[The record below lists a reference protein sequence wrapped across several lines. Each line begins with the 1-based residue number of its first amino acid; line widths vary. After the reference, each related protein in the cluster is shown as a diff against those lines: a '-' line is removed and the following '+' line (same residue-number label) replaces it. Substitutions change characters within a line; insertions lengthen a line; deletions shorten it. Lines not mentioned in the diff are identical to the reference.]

1 VTQPRSDQ
9 SLLQLLQ
16 SLLDLP
22 ALDLRSALTA
32 ATTYV
37 AEWLQCDKVDA
48 FFLDERRSS
57 LVAQGTSRTPL
68 GERQKALGLDVLPLA
83 NGGLIVETFKTG
95 VSQVTG
101 RADLDGRELVGIVQ
115 DLRARSEINVVLEI
129 AGLKRGVLAVL
140 SQEPDRFT
148 DSDSSVVELVARW
161 IGALAQ
167 RAELVEKLRMEE
179 SARTRL
185 ATAERIITI
194 LSHDIR
200 NHLHPLTARLHA
212 LQLKLQQGQTIEAAA
227 IEPTLLAARRLAR
240 LTSRWLDVSRLDQ
253 GLFELELEPLD
264 LCAVLRETASAL
276 SSPKAEIRVEG
287 PSQLTMIGDAERLR
301 QAFENVLA
309 NAVRYSPAGL
319 AVQVTVAPRPLENL
333 VQVVVRD
340 QGPGIAAE
348 LLPHLFERFVTSGS
362 TGAGGIGLGLYLSE
376 RIVTAHGGSLRAE
389 STAGFGASFHFEL
402 PLDANSRE
410 RIQPRHDKG

>member
-1 VTQPRSDQ
+1 
-9 SLLQLLQ
+9 
-16 SLLDLP
+16 
-22 ALDLRSALTA
+22 
-32 ATTYV
+32 
-37 AEWLQCDKVDA
+37 LQCDKVDA

-68 GERQKALGLDVLPLA
+68 GERQKALGLDVLPLV
-83 NGGLIVETFKTG
+83 NGGLIVDTFKTG

-115 DLRARSEINVVLEI
+115 DLGARSEINVVLEI
-129 AGLKRGVLAVL
+129 GGLKRGVLAVL

-167 RAELVEKLRMEE
+167 RAELVEKLRREE

-200 NHLHPLTARLHA
+200 NHLHPLTARLQA
-212 LQLKLQQGQTIEAAA
+212 LQLKLQQGQTIEPAA

-276 SSPKAEIRVEG
+276 SSPRAEIRVEG

-348 LLPHLFERFVTSGS
+348 LLPHLFERFVTSAS
-362 TGAGGIGLGLYLSE
+362 PGAGGIGLGLYLSE

-389 STAGFGASFHFEL
+389 STVGFGASFHFEL
-402 PLDANSRE
+402 PLDANRGERE
-410 RIQPRHDKG
+410 REKDDKS